1 MSQTSKP
8 ESMLTWALRQGPAR
22 LAAEFGMTTQELIA
36 LLNAPPPPPIAEK
49 PLDEWFPPLDAGRME
64 ALRAALAKADD
75 AHVVRR
81 VALDIAGLHEP
92 VVADGE
98 WRPLSPGSNL
108 RPEARPLYAAELS
121 RRFPEGVVGGATV
134 WAYAPEVAEMVPRI
148 VVADGRYGT

>member
-1 MSQTSKP
+1 MRTERERMADYVLSH
-8 ESMLTWALRQGPAR
+8 G
-22 LAAEFGMTTQELIA
+22 LAETAKELGITTGELIA

-81 VALDIAGLHEP
+81 VALDLAGLHEP
-92 VVADGE
+92 VVADTE
-98 WRPLSPGSNL
+98 WRPLLPGSNL

-134 WAYAPEVAEMVPRI
+134 WTYAPEVAEMVPRI

>member
-1 MSQTSKP
+1 MATKHNILA
-8 ESMLTWALRQGPAR
+8 EYLVRNGVAKTAR
-22 LAAEFGMTTQELIA
+22 EIGIEPGELIA

-49 PLDEWFPPLDAGRME
+49 PLDEWFSPLDSGRME

-81 VALDIAGLHEP
+81 VALDLAGLHEP

-134 WAYAPEVAEMVPRI
+134 WAYAPEVAETVPRI